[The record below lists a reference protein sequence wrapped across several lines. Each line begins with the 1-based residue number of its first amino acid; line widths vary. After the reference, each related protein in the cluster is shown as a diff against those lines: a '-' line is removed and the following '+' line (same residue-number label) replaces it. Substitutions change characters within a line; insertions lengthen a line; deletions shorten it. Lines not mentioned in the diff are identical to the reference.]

1 MVVLKGPT
9 AAAAGTDVMQG
20 GMASQVNGS
29 TDAPIVPS

>member
-9 AAAAGTDVMQG
+9 VAAAGTDVMQG
-20 GMASQVNGS
+20 GMVSQVKGS